1 VLPFF
6 IHCEHSWVGKSIQ
19 ASIWLFPV
27 IESIHLLG
35 LGALAGSILV
45 VDMRL
50 LGLGLNNQEAAD
62 LARQARPWM
71 IASLALMLAS
81 GTVLF
86 LSEATK
92 CYYSFA
98 FWFKMSALA
107 LAIAFTLAVKNRL
120 IQRHVELTSPPLARL
135 MGIVS
140 LTLWFGVAWGGRWI
154 GFS

>member
-1 VLPFF
+1 MLPFF

>member
-1 VLPFF
+1 MLPFF

-71 IASLALMLAS
+71 IASLALMVAS

-107 LAIAFTLAVKNRL
+107 LAIAFTLGVKNRL
-120 IQRHVELTSPPLARL
+120 IQRHVELTSPQLARL